1 VVERLVDR
9 LAVREWGDRAAPGI
23 VLWPGLGAT
32 SAYFASIA
40 ESLPGCAV
48 AVDPPGFGRSPPL
61 DLLTYTGLV
70 DLATALVSSRGA
82 RAIVGHSLGAHVAA
96 GVGCDPPAGLRA
108 VVLIDGGF
116 IDAAGLAELGMP
128 ASSGRAEL
136 VSWLEANTLRF
147 TSWDAAI
154 AGLAEMIGGE
164 RTPALEAYV
173 RELLVEVDGEIR
185 NPAPPTRM
193 ADLILAVLR
202 QDVRALARDLK
213 VPTLLVACGKPEQ
226 HRATREPAW
235 RAFADASPLITLHVA
250 EQWGHNPVLQDSAAA
265 STLIAAWLR
274 EHL

>member
-1 VVERLVDR
+1 VGWARVACAGWWSAWSIDWLFEN
-9 LAVREWGDRAAPGI
+9 WGDRAAPGI

-116 IDAAGLAELGMP
+116 IDAAGLAEM
-128 ASSGRAEL
+128 GRL
-136 VSWLEANTLRF
+136 CCFR
-147 TSWDAAI
+147 
-154 AGLAEMIGGE
+154 G
-164 RTPALEAYV
+164 
-173 RELLVEVDGEIR
+173 
-185 NPAPPTRM
+185 
-193 ADLILAVLR
+193 
-202 QDVRALARDLK
+202 
-213 VPTLLVACGKPEQ
+213 
-226 HRATREPAW
+226 
-235 RAFADASPLITLHVA
+235 
-250 EQWGHNPVLQDSAAA
+250 
-265 STLIAAWLR
+265 
-274 EHL
+274 